1 MPAGER
7 EPAPSDVT
15 ADAAEGLCVG
25 VSEEVVSKT
34 MTLQIES
41 IAYSVL
47 IWTL

>member
-34 MTLQIES
+34 MTLQKFRLNILR
-41 IAYSVL
+41 IQR
-47 IWTL
+47 